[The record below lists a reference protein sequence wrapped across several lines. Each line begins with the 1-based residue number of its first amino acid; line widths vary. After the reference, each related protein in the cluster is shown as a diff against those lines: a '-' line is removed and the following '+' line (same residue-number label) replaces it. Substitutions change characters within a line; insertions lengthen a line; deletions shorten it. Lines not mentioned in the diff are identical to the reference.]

1 MNKCSLVGR
10 LTRDIELRYT
20 TGENSMAVARFNLA
34 VNRKGKQKDKAD
46 FISCVAFGKA
56 AETLDKYVSKG
67 HRIGIVGH
75 IQTGSYDHKDGHKV
89 YTTDVVVDEFEF
101 LESKNQGQQTT
112 QDNDQTGSEADK
124 ALPEGFQQVDDEDI
138 PF

>member
-1 MNKCSLVGR
+1 
-10 LTRDIELRYT
+10 
-20 TGENSMAVARFNLA
+20 MAVARFTLA

-75 IQTGSYDHKDGHKV
+75 IQTGSYDHKDGYKV
-89 YTTDVVVDEFEF
+89 YTTDVVVDEFDF
-101 LESKNQGQQTT
+101 LEAAKK
-112 QDNDQTGSEADK
+112 DNKTSAQSTDPDDE
-124 ALPEGFQQVDDEDI
+124 LPEGFSEIDDSDI

>member
-1 MNKCSLVGR
+1 
-10 LTRDIELRYT
+10 
-20 TGENSMAVARFNLA
+20 MAVARFTLA

-67 HRIGIVGH
+67 HRVGIVGH

-101 LESKNQGQQTT
+101 LEPKKDNQGNSQAQIQT
-112 QDNDQTGSEADK
+112 DDQIDDDI
-124 ALPEGFQQVDDEDI
+124 PEGFHEIDDDDI